1 MISNKINGM
10 KRKIYDQLLKWK
22 NNAKGDSALL
32 IEGARRVGKS
42 YIVEQFAKAEYESY
56 IIIDF
61 NNTTNQ
67 MRNLFVDY
75 LSNLD
80 TFFMYLSL
88 YTGITLHERNTL
100 IIFDEVQMFPTARAA
115 IKYLVADGRYD
126 YIETG
131 SLVSIRK
138 NVKDITIPSEEETL
152 KMTPMDFEEF
162 LWAMG
167 ENTLMQLIRLQY
179 ENQRPMGGDMHRK
192 AMTLF
197 RQYMIVG
204 GMPQVVAKY
213 IETKDFGQVDRQK
226 RMILTLY
233 RNDINHYAD
242 GLETK
247 VNSIFDEIP
256 AQLQRHEKK
265 FKLSDLKKDARY
277 RDYDS
282 AFLRLADARVVN
294 ICFSSTEPNI
304 GYRLTRDGNKLK
316 CYMAD
321 TGLLISHSFD
331 ENGIVSE
338 DIYRKLMLD
347 KLEFN
352 EGMLM
357 ENVVAQMLVAA
368 GHNLYFFSSYSK
380 DDTSQNMEIDFLIS
394 KAITTSRHNVTA
406 IEVKSGKNYT
416 TTSLDKLGK
425 KYRNMIH
432 ERIVLHTAD
441 LKMEDGILYLPLYMT
456 PLL

>member
-1 MISNKINGM
+1 M
-10 KRKIYDQLLKWK
+10 KRKIYDRLLRWK
-22 NNAKGDSALL
+22 NEARGDSALL
-32 IEGARRVGKS
+32 IEGARRTGKS
-42 YIVEQFAKAEYESY
+42 YIVEQFAKKEYESY

-61 NNTTNQ
+61 NNTTKQ
-67 MRNLFVDY
+67 MKALFTDY
-75 LSNLD
+75 LHDLD

-88 YTGITLHERNTL
+88 YAGVALHERNSL
-100 IIFDEVQMFPTARAA
+100 IVFDEVQMYPTARAA
-115 IKYLVADGRYD
+115 LKYLVADGKYD

-152 KMTPMDFEEF
+152 QMTPMDFEEF

-167 ENTLMQLIRLQY
+167 EKSLMQLIRLQY
-179 ENQRPMGGDMHRK
+179 EKLLPMGGDMHRK
-192 AMTLF
+192 AITLF

-213 IETKDFGQVDRQK
+213 IETKDFRQVDRQK
-226 RMILTLY
+226 RMILSLY
-233 RNDINHYAD
+233 RNDIHHYAD

-247 VNSIFDEIP
+247 VGSIFDEIP

-265 FKLSDLKKDARY
+265 FKLTDLQKDARY

-282 AFLRLADARVVN
+282 AFLWLADARVVN
-294 ICFSSTEPNI
+294 ICFRSTEPNI
-304 GYRLTRDGNKLK
+304 GYKLARDGNRLK

-331 ENGIVSE
+331 DNRIMSDE
-338 DIYRKLMLD
+338 IYKKLMLD

-357 ENVVAQMLVAA
+357 ENIVAQMLVAA
-368 GHNLYFFSSYSK
+368 GHSLYFFSSYSK
-380 DDTSQNMEIDFLIS
+380 TDATQNMEIDFLIS
-394 KAITTSRHNVTA
+394 KAVSTSRHNVTA

-416 TTSLDKLGK
+416 MASLEKMNR
-425 KYRNMIH
+425 KYGNMLH
-432 ERIVLHTAD
+432 RSIVLHTAD
-441 LKMEDGILYLPLYMT
+441 LKEDKGVLYLPLYMT
-456 PLL
+456 SLL